1 MKSYKLYKNRML
13 FLLLFSLVTSVV
25 LFSCSSGSDEKAV
38 TPTSTPAKAV
48 SQPTATTAPAPTAVP
63 TKQPAPTPTKVPAPT
78 ATPKPL
84 GTATP
89 TPTPTQTPTPT
100 PTPTPIT
107 NVFDLYGFT
116 LRLDADTALD
126 EYGLQV
132 NGFTKTNPDKEQ
144 GIINF
149 GYNGSNVIMYWQPNV
164 GDNQTAVDS
173 AISLLQISQ
182 KDQTFTP
189 ISSGD
194 ISVDNSSGKF
204 AGFVST
210 KSDGKAAGGGLVGA
224 WTCSSS
230 NNTFSLSVSGDDST
244 VLQLRF
250 DRIID
255 GFKCK

>member
-1 MKSYKLYKNRML
+1 MKSYKLYKNRRL

-25 LFSCSSGSDEKAV
+25 MFSCSSGSDEKAV
-38 TPTSTPAKAV
+38 TPTSIPTKAV
-48 SQPTATTAPAPTAVP
+48 SQPTATTVPAPTAVP
-63 TKQPAPTPTKVPAPT
+63 TKQPTPAPTKVPAPT
-78 ATPKPL
+78 ATPKPA
-84 GTATP
+84 GP
-89 TPTPTQTPTPT
+89 TPTPTQTPIPT

-132 NGFTKTNPDKEQ
+132 NGFTKSNPDTEQ
-144 GIINF
+144 GLMNF

-194 ISVDNSSGKF
+194 ISVDNSPGKF

-230 NNTFSLSVSGDDST
+230 NSTYSLSVSGDDST

-250 DRIID
+250 DRIVD